1 MQKYQDKIRSYSN
14 VNSNVFIIKKSQRS
28 TLYIWYIVYTFS
40 NKMNPCVTT
49 AQVKT
54 QPITSTPES
63 RGPNCIHSNHSLLIP
78 HQTDDFAD
86 FNYTIIPLIQF
97 MIQPSMQVNL
107 NNIIQFCLRFGPY
120 INRLISILIF
130 LYSRL
135 LEQPHCH
142 WGGDGQKGVTDQP
155 FIFEAFCHSIL
166 CFFGFVKPLLR
177 VLVIG

>member
-107 NNIIQFCLRFGPY
+107 NNIIQFCLCFGPY

-130 LYSRL
+130 LAFNIRL
-135 LEQPHCH
+135 RLVH
-142 WGGDGQKGVTDQP
+142 
-155 FIFEAFCHSIL
+155 IFFNSYDLLICSFSFSIIFYYINISQL
-166 CFFGFVKPLLR
+166 
-177 VLVIG
+177 IQ